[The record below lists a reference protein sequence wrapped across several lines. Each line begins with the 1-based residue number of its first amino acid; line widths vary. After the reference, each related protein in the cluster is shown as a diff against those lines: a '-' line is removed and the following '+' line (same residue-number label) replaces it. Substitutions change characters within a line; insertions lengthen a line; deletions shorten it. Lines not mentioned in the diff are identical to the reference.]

1 MLRTTFL
8 FLFLFVSLSSSS
20 SLLRKSIS
28 RRQSEP
34 TNCGAIE
41 GFECKCSTY
50 RVTCTSERA
59 IPQQIKVA
67 QSEAQKY
74 PSVELIFSGAQEQHV
89 YEYTLEPVKQLFKSD
104 ADNLEVRIKFE
115 KFTALHLSAS
125 AFNRIF
131 PDNVPANTRK
141 SLVISKDERRFF
153 FVINHSIFICLGI
166 GNLQSGSSTK

>member
-8 FLFLFVSLSSSS
+8 SLLLFVSLSPSS

-34 TNCGAIE
+34 TNCQAIE

-59 IPQQIKVA
+59 LPQQIKVV

-74 PSVELIFSGAQEQHV
+74 PSVELIFSGAHEQNV
-89 YEYTLEPVKQLFKSD
+89 YEYTLEPVKQLFKPD
-104 ADNLEVRIKFE
+104 ADNLEVRVKFE
-115 KFTALHLSAS
+115 KFTALQLSAS
-125 AFNRIF
+125 AFNRVF
-131 PDNVPANTRK
+131 PETVPASTRK
-141 SLVISKDERRFF
+141 NLVKFKKKGDFLNLIVRFF
-153 FVINHSIFICLGI
+153 ISLGI